1 MKYSDLLN
9 EHPSGTDIQRH
20 LADGGQIA
28 ITIRIPKNLKEAA
41 AEAAELK
48 GMSFSAYIRNCLI
61 ADLVKGA
68 K

>member
-9 EHPSGTDIQRH
+9 DSASEVDIQRH
-20 LADGGQIA
+20 LAEGEQVA

-48 GMSFSAYIRNCLI
+48 GMNFSAYIRTCLI
-61 ADLVKGA
+61 DDLSKGA

>member
-9 EHPSGTDIQRH
+9 KQPSETDIQKF
-20 LADGGQIA
+20 LADGAQTA
-28 ITIRIPKNLKEAA
+28 ITIRIPKNLKDAA
-41 AEAAELK
+41 FEAAELK

-61 ADLVKGA
+61 ADLAKGA